1 MDVIYSAG
9 EITRDEINRRW
20 VNSICNESEES
31 VYPERT
37 FDRHREDIA
46 QLFGIEIECSK
57 SAGNIYRIANKE
69 QMKERRSWVI
79 DNFAINNL
87 VNFDPSVGARIIFED
102 IPEGNRYLGTIATAM
117 QEGKMLWM
125 SYQGFNRTEAHAFL
139 LAPYCIKVFHQRWY
153 MVGKPEDHPEETEPS
168 VYALDRVKAL
178 GLTDKK
184 WHFPKDFDGSKFISG
199 HFGVDHQGEPEHV
212 RIRVDAR
219 TAQYMNTLPLHHSQK
234 EELRTPEYSEFSFFI
249 ALTYDFK
256 QELRKQGSNLQVLAP
271 DHLRDEFVQ
280 EYQNALDKYRTL

>member
-1 MDVIYSAG
+1 
-9 EITRDEINRRW
+9 
-20 VNSICNESEES
+20 
-31 VYPERT
+31 
-37 FDRHREDIA
+37 
-46 QLFGIEIECSK
+46 
-57 SAGNIYRIANKE
+57 
-69 QMKERRSWVI
+69 
-79 DNFAINNL
+79 
-87 VNFDPSVGARIIFED
+87 
-102 IPEGNRYLGTIATAM
+102 
-117 QEGKMLWM
+117 
-125 SYQGFNRTEAHAFL
+125 
-139 LAPYCIKVFHQRWY
+139 
-153 MVGKPEDHPEETEPS
+153 MVGKPEDHPEETEPR
-168 VYALDRVKAL
+168 VYALDRVKEL

-184 WHFPKDFDGSKFISG
+184 WHFPKDFDANAFFSG
-199 HFGVDHQGEPEHV
+199 HFGVDHQGKPEHV